1 MAFKTEMVENKIAV
15 NYHGVVVYHTHK
27 DNNIDNS
34 VNDYIF
40 SLDPYGNEY
49 SVDEGD
55 GEVFDIRHLA
65 GYDDA
70 CTLEANLLRAIDSG
84 LLGETNIH
92 EREGGATETHSVE
105 DGADEHTCPVCGAYL
120 SAEDGEIW
128 KDGSLSDVGD
138 GYIYRLHC
146 PKCNADI
153 SQVYHLDFCGFVV
166 E

>member
-1 MAFKTEMVENKIAV
+1 MRKHVNKERCTRIRFVKCNEVCLLYDKVQRA
-15 NYHGVVVYHTHK
+15 YAEHIDK
-27 DNNIDNS
+27 DK
-34 VNDYIF
+34 
-40 SLDPYGNEY
+40 
-49 SVDEGD
+49 
-55 GEVFDIRHLA
+55 EVKSFEV
-65 GYDDA
+65 
-70 CTLEANLLRAIDSG
+70 TPEANLLRAIDSG

-120 SAEDGEIW
+120 SAEDEEIW

>member
-55 GEVFDIRHLA
+55 GEVFDIRNLA

-70 CTLEANLLRAIDSG
+70 CTPEANLLRAIDSG

-105 DGADEHTCPVCGAYL
+105 DGLMNIHAQFAGHICRRRMKKSGKMVPFPTLVMAIFIGFTVL
-120 SAEDGEIW
+120 
-128 KDGSLSDVGD
+128 
-138 GYIYRLHC
+138 
-146 PKCNADI
+146 NAMQTSPRCI
-153 SQVYHLDFCGFVV
+153 TWIFAGL
-166 E
+166 